1 MYICLEGI
9 DGAGK
14 STQVKLLEKWLEE
27 NGYDVEMIVEPTS
40 SPVGVLI
47 REMLQNPRAT
57 EPEFQKMLGLLFAAD
72 RLALKDKLLENE
84 ENREYDNKIMLSD
97 RCFYSSLAYQ
107 SPFEWISE
115 INKYA
120 KRPDLVIFL
129 DIDVKTAVSRCQGID
144 KFENESF
151 LKKVSDNYRKIG
163 NYGKIGEISLK
174 EHKKENFLVINAN
187 NGPILVHH
195 DIKKAI
201 APYLGICV
209 DGIVD

>member
-14 STQVKLLEKWLEE
+14 STQVKLLEKWLKD
-27 NGYDVEMIVEPTS
+27 NGHEVEMIVEPTP

-47 REMLQNPRAT
+47 RKMLQNPGAT
-57 EPEFQKMLGLLFAAD
+57 EPDFQKTLGLLFAAD
-72 RLALKDKLLENE
+72 RMILKDKIMENE
-84 ENREYDNKIMLSD
+84 NNPNNKNKIMISD

-151 LKKVSDNYRKIG
+151 LRKVRDNYLKIA
-163 NYGKIGEISLK
+163 EK
-174 EHKKENFLVINAN
+174 EDFFVINAN
-187 NGPILVHH
+187 NGPNLVHH
-195 DIKKAI
+195 DIKRVL
-201 APYLGICV
+201 APHLGICV

>member
-14 STQVKLLEKWLEE
+14 STQVKLLEKWLKD
-27 NGYDVEMIVEPTS
+27 NGHGVEMIVEPTP

-47 REMLQNPRAT
+47 RKMLQNPGAT
-57 EPEFQKMLGLLFAAD
+57 EPEFQKTLGLLFAAD
-72 RLALKDKLLENE
+72 RMILKDKILENE
-84 ENREYDNKIMLSD
+84 NNPNIQNKIMISD

-151 LKKVSDNYRKIG
+151 LRKVRDNYLKIA
-163 NYGKIGEISLK
+163 EK
-174 EHKKENFLVINAN
+174 EDFFVINAN
-187 NGPILVHH
+187 NGPNLVHH
-195 DIKKAI
+195 DIKRVLAHH
-201 APYLGICV
+201 LGICV
-209 DGIVD
+209 EGIVD

>member
-27 NGYDVEMIVEPTS
+27 NGYNVEMIVEPTS

-47 REMLQNPRAT
+47 RKMLQDPRAT

-72 RLALKDKLLENE
+72 RLTLKDKLENE
-84 ENREYDNKIMLSD
+84 ENSKNDHKIMLSD

-151 LKKVSDNYRKIG
+151 LNKVSDNYRKIRE
-163 NYGKIGEISLK
+163 NSLRAH
-174 EHKKENFLVINAN
+174 EKENFLIINAN
-187 NGPILVHH
+187 NGPNLVHH

-209 DGIVD
+209 EGIID

>member
-27 NGYDVEMIVEPTS
+27 NGYDVEMIVEPSS

-47 REMLQNPRAT
+47 RKMLQDPRAT

-84 ENREYDNKIMLSD
+84 ENPENDKIMLSD

-107 SPFEWISE
+107 SPFEWISA

-151 LKKVSDNYRKIG
+151 LNKVSDNYRKIG
-163 NYGKIGEISLK
+163 ISGKIGENSLK
-174 EHKKENFLVINAN
+174 EHKKENFVVINAN
-187 NGPILVHH
+187 NGSNLVHH
-195 DIKKAI
+195 DIKKAL

>member
-14 STQVKLLEKWLEE
+14 STQVKLLGNWLEE
-27 NGYDVEMIVEPTS
+27 NGYAVEMIVEPTS

-47 REMLQNPRAT
+47 REMLQNTRAI

-72 RLALKDKLLENE
+72 RLTLKDKILENE
-84 ENREYDNKIMLSD
+84 ENFENKRKIMLSD

-107 SPFEWISE
+107 SPFEWITE

-151 LKKVSDNYRKIG
+151 LKKVSDNYRKIR
-163 NYGKIGEISLK
+163 ETSSRSQ
-174 EHKKENFLVINAN
+174 EKENFILINAN
-187 NGPILVHH
+187 NGQNLVHH
-195 DIKKAI
+195 DIKKVL

-209 DGIVD
+209 DGIID

>member
-14 STQVKLLEKWLEE
+14 STQVKLLGKWLEE

-72 RLALKDKLLENE
+72 RLTLKDKLLENE
-84 ENREYDNKIMLSD
+84 ENSGNKHKIMLSD

-151 LKKVSDNYRKIG
+151 LNKVSDNYRKIRE
-163 NYGKIGEISLK
+163 NSLK
-174 EHKKENFLVINAN
+174 EQEKENFLIINAN
-187 NGPILVHH
+187 NGPNMVHH
-195 DIKKAI
+195 DIKKAL
-201 APYLGICV
+201 ALYLGICV
-209 DGIVD
+209 DGIID

>member
-27 NGYDVEMIVEPTS
+27 NGYAVEMIVEPTS

-57 EPEFQKMLGLLFAAD
+57 EPEFQKILGLLFAAD
-72 RLALKDKLLENE
+72 RLALKDKLLENG
-84 ENREYDNKIMLSD
+84 ENLENDNKIMLSD

-115 INKYA
+115 INKYS

-163 NYGKIGEISLK
+163 ENSLK

-187 NGPILVHH
+187 NGSNLVHH
-195 DIKKAI
+195 DIKKAL

-209 DGIVD
+209 EGIVD